1 MDKKLLKIAQ
11 KEVETLKDLLGVE
24 ATIECKMEDAEDDL
38 KVLNIVFGG
47 ENLGYMIGNRGRH
60 LDALQ
65 FVLGNIIR
73 NKARALDEN
82 LKLAVN
88 VDVAGYKQE
97 RNERIE
103 KLAMQKADD
112 ARILGDCIDL
122 LPMSAADRR
131 VVHTTLSKFDDI
143 KTESQGEGWDRF
155 VRIIPKTEKEIG
167 VKDSNEGLQEE
178 E

>member
-1 MDKKLLKIAQ
+1 MDKKILKIAQ
-11 KEVETLKDLLGVE
+11 QEVEKLKDLLGVE
-24 ATIECKMEDAEDDL
+24 ATIECKVEEAEDDL

-47 ENLGYMIGNRGRH
+47 ENLGYMIGNRGKH

-65 FVLGNIIR
+65 YVLGNIIR
-73 NKARALDEN
+73 NKVRAMDETV
-82 LKLAVN
+82 KLAVN

-112 ARILGDCIDL
+112 ARILGEPLDL

-131 VVHTTLSKFDDI
+131 VVHTTLAKFDDI
-143 KTESQGEGWDRF
+143 TTESQGEGWDRF
-155 VRIIPKTEKEIG
+155 VRIIPKTEKDLG
-167 VKDSNEGLQEE
+167 VAPTNEGLQEE

>member
-1 MDKKLLKIAQ
+1 MDKKILKIAQ
-11 KEVETLKDLLGVE
+11 QEVEKLKDLLGVE
-24 ATIECKMEDAEDDL
+24 ATIECKMEEAEDDL

-47 ENLGYMIGNRGRH
+47 ENLGYMIGNRGKH

-65 FVLGNIIR
+65 YVLGNIIR
-73 NKARALDEN
+73 NKVRAMDETV
-82 LKLAVN
+82 KLAVN

-112 ARILGDCIDL
+112 ARILGEPLDL

-131 VVHTTLSKFDDI
+131 VVHTTLSKFDDVT
-143 KTESQGEGWDRF
+143 TESQGEGWDRF

-167 VKDSNEGLQEE
+167 VAPTNEGLQEE